1 MLVEYLRPITRKI
14 VIIRDRD
21 TKPAALQN
29 TMRGAYALAAALL
42 ILRKEV
48 VKVITT
54 PTKDVR
60 DFMAAGNT
68 ATALIYGLVKNASPC
83 TISQCQKELAQLAHV
98 PAANTGKTVR

>member
-1 MLVEYLRPITRKI
+1 
-14 VIIRDRD
+14 
-21 TKPAALQN
+21 
-29 TMRGAYALAAALL
+29 MRGAYSLAAALL

-68 ATALIYGLVKNASPC
+68 ATTLIYGLVKNASPC